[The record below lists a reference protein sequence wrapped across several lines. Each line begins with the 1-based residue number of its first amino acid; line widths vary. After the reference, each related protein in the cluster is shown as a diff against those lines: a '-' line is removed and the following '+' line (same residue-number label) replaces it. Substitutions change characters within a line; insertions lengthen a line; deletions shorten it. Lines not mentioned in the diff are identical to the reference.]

1 MVKKHAGLLLIF
13 TIVFT
18 IGLGISVTFAAVI
31 TIQKKEDHF
40 YSGWPVIAG
49 TGKGLYGINRFGIA
63 RPLWTGGQVR
73 KVLKSEIYWAIIS
86 DRGIFVSADL
96 HRWEGRNR
104 GLPVKT
110 IKVYNA
116 EAVSPFNTGVSFI
129 RVVYEIKDLEINP
142 VDPAVMVCAA
152 KDRVFLSRNTGR
164 SWEDLGAP
172 AYKVNGIKAVST
184 ALMPTAGSKGAG
196 ELVVFMS
203 HGTHGVHYLIPS
215 RPGTQWTVLNEGL
228 EQLETTNDPDE
239 ISDIAAVRTGTGEIA
254 VFASQSFRRRIY
266 QLDWERKRFELL
278 WRDAADFGAVD
289 SLDMGKETL
298 RFVREGTVAELSFRP
313 GVSASVPAA
322 SMPMPERVIA
332 DNPFNRDLIRNTP
345 LASMPVKMPPVRFRP
360 DLHRFIRSIHSNS
373 GLSPTSVV
381 IREKSFLYNK
391 ETIRLSE
398 LWLLD
403 EAAGGTHT
411 GTKNPV
417 GTAAILAADRA
428 GLYLPV
434 DHALDPRSLK
444 PYLDLIKARNLN
456 MVVID
461 MKDDYGRLRFSPRNP
476 AISAKGRVFRP
487 VDIEVFLQDMH
498 SRDIY
503 TAARVVVFKDPELVR
518 KEGGKYAVWDK
529 TANRPWTG
537 YRIID
542 GETVNYDEQWV
553 DPYSE
558 EVWEYTAAVA
568 EELYKRGFDEIQFDY
583 IRFPTDGINLAD
595 AWYRWQSPGMDME
608 SAIHSFLRHIRLR
621 IRAPISIDIYGAN
634 GWYRTN
640 ARTGQ
645 EVELLAPYV
654 DVICP
659 MYYPSHFQQSF
670 LAQHPAELRPYRIYY
685 QGTLRTRHIAR
696 GQVVVR
702 PYAQAFY
709 LNVSFD
715 NTYYGPLYVLREAEG
730 VRRAGR
736 GGLTYWNNTGRYN
749 DIPLR
754 R

>member
-1 MVKKHAGLLLIF
+1 MVKKYTGLPLIF
-13 TIVFT
+13 TIVFI

-31 TIQKKEDHF
+31 ASQKTGDFF

-73 KVLKSEIYWAIIS
+73 KVLKSETYWAIIS

-96 HRWEGRNR
+96 YRWEERNR

-110 IKVYNA
+110 IKIYNA
-116 EAVSPFNTGVSFI
+116 AAVSPFNTGVSFT
-129 RVVYEIKDLEINP
+129 RVVCEIKDLEI
-142 VDPAVMVCAA
+142 DPADPSVMVCAA

-164 SWEDLGAP
+164 SWEDLGRP
-172 AYKVNGIKAVST
+172 DYRINGVKAVS
-184 ALMPTAGSKGAG
+184 AAFMPAAASRGAG

-203 HGTHGVHYLIPS
+203 HGTYGVHYLIPG
-215 RPGTQWTVLNEGL
+215 RPGAQWTTLNEGL
-228 EQLETTNDPDE
+228 EQLETTDNPDE
-239 ISDIAAVRTGTGEIA
+239 VSDIATVRTGTGETA

-266 QLDWERKRFELL
+266 RLDWERKCFTLL
-278 WRDAADFGAVD
+278 WRDTAGFGAVD
-289 SLDMGKETL
+289 SLDAGKETL
-298 RFVREGTVAELSFRP
+298 RFVREGAVAELPFRP
-313 GVSASVPAA
+313 EAAVSVPAA
-322 SMPMPERVIA
+322 SMPA
-332 DNPFNRDLIRNTP
+332 
-345 LASMPVKMPPVRFRP
+345 ASMPVNMPPLRFRP
-360 DLHRFIRSIHSNS
+360 DLLRFIRSIRAGS
-373 GLSPTSVV
+373 GLNPTSVV

-391 ETIRLSE
+391 EAIRLSE

-403 EAAGGTHT
+403 EAAGT
-411 GTKNPV
+411 G
-417 GTAAILAADRA
+417 AAERA

-434 DHALDPRSLK
+434 DHALDPFSLK

-461 MKDDYGRLRFSPRNP
+461 MKDDYGRLRFSPGNP

-487 VDIEVFLQDMH
+487 VDIDAFLQDMH
-498 SRDIY
+498 SWNIY
-503 TAARVVVFKDPELVR
+503 AVARVVVFKDPELAR

-529 TANRPWTG
+529 TAGRPWTG
-537 YRIID
+537 YRIVD
-542 GETVNYDEQWV
+542 EKAVNYDEQWV

-568 EELYKRGFDEIQFDY
+568 EELHKRGFDEIQFDY
-583 IRFPTDGINLAD
+583 IRFPTDGVNLAD
-595 AWYRWQSPGMDME
+595 ACYRWQSSGMDME
-608 SAIHSFLRHIRLR
+608 SALHSFLRHIRSR
-621 IRAPISIDIYGAN
+621 IRAPISVDIYGAN
-634 GWYRTN
+634 GWYRTG

-659 MYYPSHFQQSF
+659 MYYPSHFQQDF
-670 LAQHPAELRPYRIYY
+670 LAQDPAELRPCRIYY
-685 QGTLRTRHIAR
+685 QGTLRARHIAR

-702 PYAQAFY
+702 PYTQAFY

-715 NTYYGPLYVLREAEG
+715 NAYYGPLYVLREAEG
-730 VRRAGR
+730 VRRAGK
-736 GGLTYWNNTGRYN
+736 GGLTYWNNMGRYD
-749 DIPLR
+749 DIPFR
-754 R
+754 H

>member
-1 MVKKHAGLLLIF
+1 MVKRHPGLPLIF

-31 TIQKKEDHF
+31 TGQKKGGYY

-49 TGKGLYGINRFGIA
+49 TSKGLYGINRFGIA

-73 KVLKSEIYWAIIS
+73 KVLKSETYWAIIS

-116 EAVSPFNTGVSFI
+116 AAVSPFNTGISFS
-129 RVVYEIKDLEINP
+129 RVVYEIKDLEIDPAN
-142 VDPAVMVCAA
+142 PAVMVCAT

-184 ALMPTAGSKGAG
+184 AFMPAAGSGGTG

-203 HGTHGVHYLIPS
+203 HGTHGVHYLIPG
-215 RPGTQWTVLNEGL
+215 RPGALWTALNEGL

-239 ISDIAAVRTGTGEIA
+239 IADIAAVRTGTGEIA

-266 QLDWERKRFELL
+266 RLDWEQKRFALI

-289 SLDMGKETL
+289 SLDVGKETL
-298 RFVREGTVAELSFRP
+298 RFVREGAVAELSFRP
-313 GVSASVPAA
+313 GASASVPSASVPAA
-322 SMPMPERVIA
+322 SVPA
-332 DNPFNRDLIRNTP
+332 
-345 LASMPVKMPPVRFRP
+345 ASIPVTMPPVRFRP
-360 DLHRFIRSIHSNS
+360 DLQRFIRSIYSNS

-391 ETIRLSE
+391 EAIRLSE

-403 EAAGGTHT
+403 EAIGIHAGGIRA
-411 GTKNPV
+411 GTEDPA
-417 GTAAILAADRA
+417 GTAALAADRA

-434 DHALDPRSLK
+434 DHALDPLSLR

-487 VDIEVFLQDMH
+487 VDIEAFLRDMH
-498 SRDIY
+498 SRNIY
-503 TAARVVVFKDPELVR
+503 AVARVVVFKDPELVR

-542 GETVNYDEQWV
+542 GETVNYNEQWV

-568 EELYKRGFDEIQFDY
+568 EELHKRGFDEIQFDY
-583 IRFPTDGINLAD
+583 IRFPTDGVNLAD

-608 SAIHSFLRHIRLR
+608 SAIHSFLRHIRFR
-621 IRAPISIDIYGAN
+621 IKAPISIDIYGAN
-634 GWYRTN
+634 GWYRTG

-659 MYYPSHFQQSF
+659 MYYPSHFQQGF

-715 NTYYGPLYVLREAEG
+715 NAYYGPLYVLREAEG

-736 GGLTYWNNTGRYN
+736 GGLTYWNNTGRYD